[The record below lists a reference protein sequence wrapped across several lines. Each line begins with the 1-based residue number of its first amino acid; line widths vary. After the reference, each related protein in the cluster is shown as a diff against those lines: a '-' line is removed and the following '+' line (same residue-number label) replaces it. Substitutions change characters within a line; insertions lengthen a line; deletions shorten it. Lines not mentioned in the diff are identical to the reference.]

1 MFSVLDRYLM
11 TEISKTMLAIFL
23 VLVLIVSAHNF
34 ILYLERGSAGTL
46 SHDLI
51 FTMIGLELSKEM
63 GLLITPTFFFAV
75 LMTLSRL
82 YRDSEMTALFAG
94 GVGPWRVFRGYVWL
108 VLPVML
114 ISGTMTLWTKPWANK
129 ELKTYK
135 NQEEQRSDMVN
146 VGAGKFNESTKG
158 DLIFYVE
165 ELNEDR
171 TLMRNLFVQHRDGG
185 DLAVIRSKD
194 GYQYTDTKTGDTYVV
209 LQNGFRYDG
218 EPGDYQFRLARFVK
232 YGVRIAEGNPDE
244 LNLEPKTRSTPE
256 LLASGQLADMV
267 ELQLRLSGP
276 LAVLIFAVLSIPLSR
291 ASPRQGM
298 AGRMVLALLA
308 YFLFSNL
315 EAVSGN
321 WMLKGTTPYWLGRW
335 WVHLLMLGL
344 AGLLMVL
351 DSLWFAQKRRQF
363 WLQLRPAPG
372 RQAAQ

>member
-1 MFSVLDRYLM
+1 MFSVLDRYLV
-11 TEISKTMLAIFL
+11 TEISKTMFAIFL
-23 VLVLIVSAHNF
+23 VLMLIVGAHNF

-94 GVGPWRVFRGYVWL
+94 GVGPWRVFRSYAWL
-108 VLPVML
+108 ILPVML
-114 ISGTMTLWTKPWANK
+114 ASAAMTLWTKPWATK
-129 ELKTYK
+129 EIQFYK
-135 NQEEQRSDMVN
+135 NQQEQRSDMVN
-146 VGAGKFNESTKG
+146 VGAGKFNESSQG

-165 ELNEDR
+165 DLNEDR
-171 TLMRNLFVQHRDGG
+171 TLMRNLFVQHRDGD
-185 DLAVIRSKD
+185 DLAIIKSES
-194 GYQYTDTKTGDTYVV
+194 GYQYTDNKTGDTYVV
-209 LQNGFRYDG
+209 LQDGRRYDG
-218 EPGDYQFRLARFVK
+218 EPGDLKFRLSHFAK
-232 YGVRIAEGNPDE
+232 YGVRISEGKERE
-244 LNLEPKTRSTPE
+244 LDQEPKTRSTLALLTSD
-256 LLASGQLADMV
+256 LLADKV
-267 ELQLRLSGP
+267 ELQLRISGP
-276 LAVLIFAVLSIPLSR
+276 LAVLVFAVLCIPLSR

-321 WMLKGTTPYWLGRW
+321 WMTKGVTPFWLGRW

-344 AGLLMVL
+344 AGLLMVF
-351 DSLWFAQKRRQF
+351 DSLWFAEKWRR
-363 WLQLRPAPG
+363 LRPGMLRRPM
-372 RQAAQ
+372 Q